1 MAANAAA
8 PELNDMA
15 RLCELKSPLGNDL
28 RFSRMRVSEGVSR
41 LFEIEIEAV
50 SPKGDISPKALL
62 GKSVTVEVTFAD
74 EKKRWYNGYVTR
86 FGLGPTEGR
95 YYAYRMT
102 LRPWLWFLTRTTD
115 CKIFQ
120 SKSVP
125 AILKDVF
132 HDEDTAAVA
141 WRLGSAGA
149 YKDWDYCVQYRESDF
164 NFVSRLMEQEG
175 IYYFFEH
182 RDGAH
187 ELVVIDDKGQHKLDT
202 GVNGKPGAG
211 AGTYSFVSSGR
222 GQLYSRDHVA
232 EWYGEE
238 DIQPGDFVLQ
248 EYHFEAPARDVKVK
262 RLPEHVA
269 THAKPKYEIFDFP
282 GDYDSVDEGELY
294 VAQRAEELNAQ
305 ARRFHGSGPLTTFRG
320 GAKFK
325 LVDHSR
331 DDQNGEYLLL
341 STDYEYHDPSHEA
354 GDQEGSRF
362 TCRFTAIPAKQ
373 QYRPP
378 RVTPRPLIHGIQ
390 SAVVTGPGGE
400 EIHTDKYGR
409 VKVQFHWDR
418 YGKKNDH
425 TSCWLRV
432 AFLAAGGRF
441 GFVSI
446 PRIGWEVIVSFMEG
460 DPDRPLITGVVYNG
474 ANMPP
479 WDLPANKTQWGML
492 SRSTKGAGA
501 ANANA
506 LRFEDKKGA
515 EQVWLHAEKNQDIEV
530 ENDETHWVGHDR
542 TKTIDHDETVH
553 VKHDRT
559 ETVDNNET
567 ITVHNNRTER
577 VDVNERISIGVNRT
591 EDVGANESITIGAN
605 RTETVGANEKVTV
618 KATRSHTVNVSDS
631 LKVGAARSKKVGAA
645 EKVKIGANQTI
656 SVGANQAT
664 KVGASQSLKVAADR
678 KITVGGGETHTV
690 AKDQGSSIGAGRT
703 VSVKES
709 DSLTVGKELSIDAK
723 DSITLT
729 SGKASITLKKDG
741 TIQIKGKDIVIEA
754 SGKINGKADG
764 DMVLKGRKIT
774 QN

>member
-74 EKKRWYNGYVTR
+74 DKKRWYNGYVTR

-141 WRLGSAGA
+141 WRLGNAGA

-479 WDLPANKTQWGML
+479 WDLPGNKTQWGML

-567 ITVHNNRTER
+567 ITIHGQRTET
-577 VDVNERISIGVNRT
+577 VDKNET
-591 EDVGANESITIGAN
+591 ITIHMN
-605 RTETVGANEKVTV
+605 RTETVDLNEAVTV
-618 KATRSHTVNVSDS
+618 IGNRDHTVQASES
-631 LKVGAARSKKVGAA
+631 LTVALQRTHTVGINETIAIGAAQEIAIGATQSVTVGATQS
-645 EKVKIGANQTI
+645 T
-656 SVGANQAT
+656 SVGADQT
-664 KVGASQSLKVAADR
+664 V
-678 KITVGGGETHTV
+678 TVGGGRAVNVSAGHSVQTGGDHAEKIGKGRAV
-690 AKDQGSSIGAGRT
+690 KVGEADNLEVGKD
-703 VSVKES
+703 
-709 DSLTVGKELSIDAK
+709 LTVVAG
-723 DSITLT
+723 DSITLKT
-729 SGKASITLKKDG
+729 GDASITMKKDG
-741 TIQIKGKDIVIEA
+741 SITIKGKDIIVQG
-754 SGKINGKADG
+754 SGKITAKADS
-764 DMVLKGRKIT
+764 DMVLKGSKIA